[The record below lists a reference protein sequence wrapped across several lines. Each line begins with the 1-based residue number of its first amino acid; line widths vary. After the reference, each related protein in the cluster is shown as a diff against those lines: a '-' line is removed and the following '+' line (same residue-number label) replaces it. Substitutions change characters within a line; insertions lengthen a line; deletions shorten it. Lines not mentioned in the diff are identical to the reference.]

1 MNGKKIL
8 FGGSS
13 GTAKMEYRE
22 IVDKVIEIDNNID
35 NYYIRDLNLWAIY
48 RERLFDYLVRGINKK
63 LNIIKKLK
71 KRNYLNILKCL
82 TLDNPFFL
90 KDKDKEIIYLSRFD
104 CNRCYKDNKLFNIYY
119 DDLAIMSK
127 NNTLILESGKH
138 RYGGY
143 AKRYFK
149 YSKSTFVLEF
159 FSILKKKN
167 IKIKKEE
174 EKQIELFIEGIKK
187 YIPVDKVEKDF
198 YYCFKKDILDNI
210 KYQLSFSKYYKKL
223 LKKLNAK
230 IVIYHDASPNIVHLL
245 AKELGIK
252 TAQFQHG
259 IAHKLGIVYQFGNFF
274 FKEEGKKYMPDY
286 LLTRGD
292 YWEEFMNTPSKLIKI
307 GYPFFTKKIEE
318 YKRKMPVQKRKENIK
333 NILFISQ
340 RPYRSEFVIHA
351 KYLADNLNKEEYE
364 IIFKLHPGFQDRESE
379 YENLKS
385 YTNIEIVDKGE
396 IYSLISKSDMIVSC
410 HSTAI
415 FEALPFNKII
425 FILKNERSDDIIPR
439 EIGYRF
445 TSSKQL
451 LSLILKSKKEMQNYD
466 YVKYFD
472 NKWKENYKKFL
483 KNHVKLDV
491 DLE

>member
-1 MNGKKIL
+1 MSGKKIL

-13 GTAKMEYRE
+13 GTAKIGYRE
-22 IVDKVIEIDNNID
+22 MADKIIEIDNNID
-35 NYYIRDLNLWAIY
+35 NYYVRGLNLWAIY
-48 RERLFDYLVRGINKK
+48 RTYLYGFLHKSINKK
-63 LNIIKKLK
+63 SIKTKKRKKL
-71 KRNYLNILKCL
+71 NYLSMLKCL

-90 KDKDKEIIYLSRFD
+90 KDKDKEIIYLSGFG
-104 CNRCYKDNKLFNIYY
+104 CNRCYKENKLFNIYY

-127 NNTLILESGKH
+127 NNTLILEIGKH

-149 YSKSTFVLEF
+149 YSKSTFVLDF

-167 IKIKKEE
+167 IKLKKEE
-174 EKQIELFIEGIKK
+174 ERQIDLFIEGIKI
-187 YIPVDKVEKDF
+187 YIPVNKVEKDF
-198 YYCFKKDILDNI
+198 YYRFKKDILDNI

-230 IVIYHDASPNIVHLL
+230 IVIYHDSSPNIVHLL
-245 AKELGIK
+245 ARELGIK
-252 TAQFQHG
+252 TAEFQHG
-259 IAHKLGIVYQFGNFF
+259 LGASKLGAGYQFGNFF

-292 YWEEFMNTPSKLIKI
+292 KWEEFMNTPSKLIKI
-307 GYPFFTKKIEE
+307 GYPFFTKIIEE
-318 YKRKMPVQKRKENIK
+318 YKRKMPVQEKKENIK
-333 NILFISQ
+333 TILFLS
-340 RPYRSEFVIHA
+340 PFVMHA
-351 KYLADNLNKEEYE
+351 KYLADNLNEEEYK
-364 IIFKLHPGFQDRESE
+364 IIFKLHPTDQAGNPE

-410 HSTAI
+410 YSTAI

-425 FILKNERSDDIIPR
+425 FILKNEVSDDVVPR

-445 TSSKQL
+445 TSSEQL
-451 LSLILKSKKEMQNYD
+451 LSLILKSKNKIQNYD
-466 YVKYFD
+466 YTKYFD
-472 NKWKENYKKFL
+472 NNWKENYKKFL
-483 KNHVKLDV
+483 KNYLKLDI